1 MSAPVIS
8 ELIAAS
14 FQGPLEIDRMLSPV
28 ETGYSGT
35 LLAFL
40 FCAVTPIRHAHYGT
54 FQTDAKR
61 NSFSLSS
68 CFSDRSLTLVAWVRA
83 NCFQMKVALRPDW
96 HHGQTRAGQKIPL
109 AVARGT
115 IR

>member
-1 MSAPVIS
+1 VIS

-14 FQGPLEIDRMLSPV
+14 FQGPLEIDRMLSPG
-28 ETGYSGT
+28 ENDHDGT

-40 FCAVTPIRHAHYGT
+40 FCAVTPIRPAHYDA
-54 FQTDAKR
+54 FQTDAQR

-68 CFSDRSLTLVAWVRA
+68 CGSDRSLTLVAWVRA
-83 NCFQMKVALRPDW
+83 NCFRMKVALQPGW
-96 HHGQTRAGQKIPL
+96 HYGQTGAGQKIPL

-115 IR
+115 LR